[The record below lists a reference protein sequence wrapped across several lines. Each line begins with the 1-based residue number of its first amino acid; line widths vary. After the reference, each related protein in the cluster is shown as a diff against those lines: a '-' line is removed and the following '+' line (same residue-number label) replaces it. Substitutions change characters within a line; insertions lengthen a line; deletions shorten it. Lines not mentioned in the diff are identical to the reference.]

1 MATPSPQP
9 ITVDAYDRM
18 IEDGLL
24 TADDRVE
31 LIEGAIVEMSPI
43 GVPHATCVNNLTRF
57 FARRAP
63 DDVIVGVQN
72 PARVSELSQ
81 PQPDLLLFRAAVGRN
96 PKHHPHSEETLLL
109 VEVSDSTLVFD
120 REVKA
125 PLYSAA
131 GVPELWIVDVEGERV
146 VRFSRPAGR
155 AWGSQEVFARG
166 QSLAPFA
173 LPELVVAVDTILPN
187 I

>member
-31 LIEGAIVEMSPI
+31 LIEGVIVEMSLI
-43 GVPHATCVNNLTRF
+43 GVPHVTCVNNLNRF
-57 FARRAP
+57 FTRRVP

-81 PQPDLLLFRAAVGRN
+81 PQPDLLLFRTAAGRN
-96 PKHHPHSEETLLL
+96 PKHHPHPEETLLL

-125 PLYSAA
+125 PLYAAA

-146 VRFSRPAGR
+146 VRFCRPAGR

-166 QSLAPFA
+166 QSLAPLA
-173 LPELVVAVDTILPN
+173 LPELVVAVDAILPE

>member
-18 IEDGLL
+18 IEDGLR

-96 PKHHPHSEETLLL
+96 PKH
-109 VEVSDSTLVFD
+109 
-120 REVKA
+120 
-125 PLYSAA
+125 PL
-131 GVPELWIVDVEGERV
+131 PLHNE
-146 VRFSRPAGR
+146 P
-155 AWGSQEVFARG
+155 
-166 QSLAPFA
+166 
-173 LPELVVAVDTILPN
+173 
-187 I
+187 